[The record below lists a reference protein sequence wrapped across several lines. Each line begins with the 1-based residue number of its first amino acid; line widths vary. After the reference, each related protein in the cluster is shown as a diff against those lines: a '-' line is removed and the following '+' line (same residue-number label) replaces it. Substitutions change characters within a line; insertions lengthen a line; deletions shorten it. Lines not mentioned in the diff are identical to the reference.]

1 MCRGAVSG
9 GTGDDHMRS
18 KAYTALERRRR
29 RAEVLVAVIVMAGRY
44 SGHRQSGQARRPSLS
59 DGLRFHIYRARHV
72 RDMRYSAGFQFAG
85 MRR

>member
-9 GTGDDHMRS
+9 GTGHDHMRS
-18 KAYTALERRRR
+18 TADTASERRR
-29 RAEVLVAVIVMAGRY
+29 RAEVVVAAIVMARRY

-59 DGLRFHIYRARHV
+59 DGLGFISIEPGIF